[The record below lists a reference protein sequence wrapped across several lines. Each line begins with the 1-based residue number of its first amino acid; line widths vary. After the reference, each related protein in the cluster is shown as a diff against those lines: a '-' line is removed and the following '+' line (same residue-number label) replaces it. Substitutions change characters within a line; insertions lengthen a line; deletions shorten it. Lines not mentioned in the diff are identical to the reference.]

1 MIGVSN
7 VGMDEEFF
15 SDILLIVIPSCGQG
29 SVWDDE
35 VKCLSVAVS

>member
-7 VGMDEEFF
+7 VGMDEDFF

-29 SVWDDE
+29 SVWDE